1 MSTSTVARTVS
12 APQARPC
19 PPWCVVDHG
28 DDPSDDV
35 FHRSAY
41 MQVGIPDDQVHLSSR
56 DLKLTAHLCLPEV
69 AEPGDEDGFLVLDQ
83 GDLFGPYAELD
94 VEECDQFIRDLKTFT
109 ARVEQARAWLA
120 AKKEQQS

>member
-1 MSTSTVARTVS
+1 MSTSTVARTVN

-19 PPWCVVDHG
+19 PSWCVVDHG
-28 DDPSDDV
+28 SDPIDDI

-41 MQVGIPDDQVHLSSR
+41 MQVGIPDDQVCLSDR

-83 GDLFGPYAELD
+83 GDLFGPYAELG
-94 VEECDQFIRDLKTFT
+94 VEECDQFIRDLKAFT
-109 ARVEQARAWLA
+109 ARVEQARAWIA

>member
-1 MSTSTVARTVS
+1 MTVITEHPS
-12 APQARPC
+12 ASVLGSGKC
-19 PPWCVVDHG
+19 PSWCVIEHG
-28 DDPSDDV
+28 DDQVDDI

-41 MQVGIPDDQVHLSSR
+41 MQVGIPDDQVHLSDR

-69 AEPGDEDGFLVLDQ
+69 AEPGDENGFLVLDQ

-109 ARVEQARAWLA
+109 ARIEQARAWIA